1 MRRGCIHGLLARIDR
16 QTGYFQIRQ
25 SVDAVSLATGW
36 NLPPAQTLCWSR
48 LKRSLKLWLLLRD
61 AFSLSPAD
69 VSLRATA
76 N

>member
-1 MRRGCIHGLLARIDR
+1 MRRGCIHGLLARIR

-36 NLPPAQTLCWSR
+36 YLATAQTSCWSR

-61 AFSLSPAD
+61 ATSLSPRD
-69 VSLRATA
+69 ESWRTTA